1 MLRPVSLQPNIA
13 LHGMLLQHEGIAPM
27 KRIIMA
33 ALAASMI
40 SLGAGAKAAELFSEK
55 DLNGKISANV
65 GLVTEYFF
73 RGITQTDKKFAVQ
86 GGLDFAHNSG
96 VYVGTWGSNVDFGD
110 GDEASAEVDVYGGW
124 SGDLGKSKISLDI
137 GGIYYLYPG
146 ADDSLDYD
154 FFEVYAGLSKDFGFA
169 SASAKIS
176 YSPEYFADS
185 GDAVYVEVGVDVPV
199 GKYFTINL
207 HGGHQWIDD
216 NAAFGADD
224 YFDYLVGVS
233 VSLIGLDFQVAY
245 VGTDLD
251 DTDSSSSL
259 TCFRSSCST
268 VIASVS
274 KSF

>member
-1 MLRPVSLQPNIA
+1 
-13 LHGMLLQHEGIAPM
+13 M

-33 ALAASMI
+33 AFAASMI
-40 SLGAGAKAAELFSEK
+40 SLGNGANAAELISEK
-55 DLNGKISANV
+55 DLNGKLSANV
-65 GLVTEYFF
+65 GMVTEYFF

-96 VYVGTWGSNVDFGD
+96 VYVGTWGSNVDFAEDTSDGLGD
-110 GDEASAEVDVYGGW
+110 SASTEVDIYGGW
-124 SGDLGKSKISLDI
+124 SGELGKSKVTLDI
-137 GGIYYLYPG
+137 GAIYYLYPG
-146 ADDSLDYD
+146 AGSSRDYD
-154 FFEVYAGLSKDFGFA
+154 FFEVNAGLSKDFGFA

-185 GDAVYVEVGVDVPV
+185 GDATYVEAGIDIPV

-207 HGGHQWIDD
+207 HGGYQWIDD

-224 YFDYLVGVS
+224 YFDYLIGVS
-233 VSLIGLDFQVAY
+233 VSLIGLDFQIAY

-259 TCFRSSCST
+259 TCFRNDCST

-274 KSF
+274 RSF